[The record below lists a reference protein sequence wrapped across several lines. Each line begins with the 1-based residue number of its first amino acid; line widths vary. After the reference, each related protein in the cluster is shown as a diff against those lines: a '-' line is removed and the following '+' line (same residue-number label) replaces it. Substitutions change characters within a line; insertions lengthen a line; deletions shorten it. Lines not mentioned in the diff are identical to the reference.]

1 MRTVH
6 DPQMK
11 FGEVDIAAIELDPK
25 SRDDIP
31 PILSGLQY
39 IYSTVELRSAV
50 FKILARVIPSRNG
63 PGLTKEQKHQKADS
77 RLGRPGWSSGRSW
90 FSARCA

>member
-11 FGEVDIAAIELDPK
+11 FGEVDIAAIELDHK

-39 IYSTVELRSAV
+39 IYTTPELRSAV

-63 PGLTKEQKHQKADS
+63 LVLTNGQRHQKADS
-77 RLGRPGWSSGRSW
+77 RLGRPGME
-90 FSARCA
+90 